1 MHRAMPWLLAGALAF
16 AGVFLG
22 YVTGL
27 RADFAPG
34 SEDAS
39 NLGHAVKNAWTLT
52 GAVLALLPVYFI
64 EKKYV
69 RFEVRAVWYAQVLKI
84 VLGLGLVVAVKTL
97 LKAPLHA
104 VLPAGP
110 ADAVRY
116 FLLVMLAGCVWPMT
130 FRYFSRLGKQA
141 A

>member
-1 MHRAMPWLLAGALAF
+1 MEYVDGGARVALGDGGILLSQDGRID
-16 AGVFLG
+16 GG
-22 YVTGL
+22 CGL
-27 RADFAPG
+27 
-34 SEDAS
+34 
-39 NLGHAVKNAWTLT
+39 L
-52 GAVLALLPVYFI
+52 VLLVDM
-64 EKKYV
+64 
-69 RFEVRAVWYAQVLKI
+69 
-84 VLGLGLVVAVKTL
+84 LGLGLVVAVKTL